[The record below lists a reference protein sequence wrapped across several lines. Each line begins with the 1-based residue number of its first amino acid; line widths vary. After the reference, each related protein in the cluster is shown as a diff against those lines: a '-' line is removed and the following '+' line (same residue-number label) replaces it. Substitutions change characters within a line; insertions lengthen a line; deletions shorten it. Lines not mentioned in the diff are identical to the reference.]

1 MPVKYQLELTIVDGT
16 FDLALPPGVHPGLFV
31 ETSVDSLISPENN
44 TEVVRMGKQSRTTW
58 NKKLSFEFS
67 NLEPPTPVIIAM
79 SVFRKRTIHQGFKLV
94 GTARF
99 STTELIPL
107 LDKGEVQKKVKIHMA
122 KHIPAAG
129 TLSITLNL
137 KMIVPDQ
144 HVSDSVDNIKK
155 NYLKRA
161 DSLMDETIFR
171 PVPGNN
177 KLVVRIMLVLVVAV
191 IAVAFK
197 VLHKAFA

>member
-1 MPVKYQLELTIVDGT
+1 MPVKYLLELTIVDGT
-16 FDLALPPGVHPGLFV
+16 FDLSLPPGVHPGLFV
-31 ETSVDSLISPENN
+31 ETSVDSLLSPENN

-58 NKKLSFEFS
+58 NKKLSFEFH

-79 SVFRKRTIHQGFKLV
+79 SVFRKRTIHQGFKLI

-137 KMIVPDQ
+137 KMILPDPLVPAF
-144 HVSDSVDNIKK
+144 VDPIKQK
-155 NYLKRA
+155 NLKRGA
-161 DSLMDETIFR
+161 GLVDQNLS
-171 PVPGNN
+171 PVEGYN
-177 KLVVRIMLVLVVAV
+177 KYVVGTVLLVALFA
-191 IAVAFK
+191 IAWG
-197 VLHKAFA
+197 VLHKVLI